1 MKSND
6 IIETRLIQKAGLSG
20 STNIGGN
27 VGMNDDIPTLTER
40 IRQILKIISTSE
52 TKPGYMICFIMYDI
66 TSNKVRTL
74 IAKFLLK
81 KGCTRVQKSIFM
93 ADMPSDEVQDIAQKL
108 TEIQKMYDNNDSILI
123 VPLSED
129 YARAM
134 KIIGQDVDI
143 DLILHSKNTLF
154 F

>member
-1 MKSND
+1 
-6 IIETRLIQKAGLSG
+6 
-20 STNIGGN
+20 
-27 VGMNDDIPTLTER
+27 
-40 IRQILKIISTSE
+40 
-52 TKPGYMICFIMYDI
+52 MYDI

-74 IAKFLLK
+74 IVKFLLK

>member
-1 MKSND
+1 MKGSHL
-6 IIETRLIQKAGLSG
+6 IETRLISSAGLSDAG
-20 STNIGGN
+20 TIGRTTGYL
-27 VGMNDDIPTLTER
+27 DEILTLPER
-40 IRQILKIISTSE
+40 IRLIMNIISSAE
-52 TKPGYMICFIMYDI
+52 RKPGYMICFIMYDI

-74 IAKFLLK
+74 IAKFLQG

-93 ADMPSDEVQDIAQKL
+93 ADMPSDALQDIAMKL

-134 KIIGQDVDI
+134 KIIGQEVDI

>member
-1 MKSND
+1 
-6 IIETRLIQKAGLSG
+6 
-20 STNIGGN
+20 
-27 VGMNDDIPTLTER
+27 
-40 IRQILKIISTSE
+40 
-52 TKPGYMICFIMYDI
+52 MICFIMYDI

-81 KGCTRVQKSIFM
+81 KECTRVQKSIFM

>member
-1 MKSND
+1 
-6 IIETRLIQKAGLSG
+6 
-20 STNIGGN
+20 
-27 VGMNDDIPTLTER
+27 
-40 IRQILKIISTSE
+40 
-52 TKPGYMICFIMYDI
+52 MICFIMYDI

-81 KGCTRVQKSIFM
+81 KGCIRVQKSIFM
-93 ADMPSDEVQDIAQKL
+93 ANMPSDEVQDIAQKL
-108 TEIQKMYDNNDSILI
+108 SEIQKMYDNNDSILI

-129 YARAM
+129 YARAI
-134 KIIGQDVDI
+134 KIIGQEVDI

>member
-1 MKSND
+1 
-6 IIETRLIQKAGLSG
+6 
-20 STNIGGN
+20 
-27 VGMNDDIPTLTER
+27 MNDDIPTLTER

-93 ADMPSDEVQDIAQKL
+93 ADMPSEEVQDIAQKL

-134 KIIGQDVDI
+134 KIIGQEVDV

>member
-1 MKSND
+1 MLHHV
-6 IIETRLIQKAGLSG
+6 RHHQQQGQ
-20 STNIGGN
+20 NI
-27 VGMNDDIPTLTER
+27 DSKIP
-40 IRQILKIISTSE
+40 
-52 TKPGYMICFIMYDI
+52 
-66 TSNKVRTL
+66 
-74 IAKFLLK
+74 
-81 KGCTRVQKSIFM
+81 TRVQKSIFM

>member
-1 MKSND
+1 MKGNHL
-6 IIETRLIQKAGLSG
+6 IEARLISSAGLSG
-20 STNIGGN
+20 AGTIG
-27 VGMNDDIPTLTER
+27 
-40 IRQILKIISTSE
+40 
-52 TKPGYMICFIMYDI
+52 
-66 TSNKVRTL
+66 RTT
-74 IAKFLLK
+74 
-81 KGCTRVQKSIFM
+81 GCL
-93 ADMPSDEVQDIAQKL
+93 DELQDIAMKL

-134 KIIGQDVDI
+134 KIIGQEVDI

>member
-1 MKSND
+1 MKSNY

-108 TEIQKMYDNNDSILI
+108 SEIQKMYDNNDSILI

-154 F
+154 L

>member
-1 MKSND
+1 MKGNHL
-6 IIETRLIQKAGLSG
+6 IETRLIGQAGLAG
-20 STNIGGN
+20 TGTIGRVTGN
-27 VGMNDDIPTLTER
+27 LDELPTLPER
-40 IRQILKIISTSE
+40 IRQILNIISSAE
-52 TKPGYMICFIMYDI
+52 KKPGYMICFIMYDI

-81 KGCTRVQKSIFM
+81 KGCTRV
-93 ADMPSDEVQDIAQKL
+93 
-108 TEIQKMYDNNDSILI
+108 QKMYDNNDSILI

>member
-1 MKSND
+1 
-6 IIETRLIQKAGLSG
+6 
-20 STNIGGN
+20 
-27 VGMNDDIPTLTER
+27 
-40 IRQILKIISTSE
+40 
-52 TKPGYMICFIMYDI
+52 MICFIMYDI
-66 TSNKVRTL
+66 TSNKVRTS

-93 ADMPSDEVQDIAQKL
+93 ADMPSDEVEDIAQKL
-108 TEIQKMYDNNDSILI
+108 TEIKKMYDNNDSILI

-134 KIIGQDVDI
+134 KIIGQEVDI

>member
-1 MKSND
+1 
-6 IIETRLIQKAGLSG
+6 
-20 STNIGGN
+20 
-27 VGMNDDIPTLTER
+27 
-40 IRQILKIISTSE
+40 
-52 TKPGYMICFIMYDI
+52 MYDI
-66 TSNKVRTL
+66 TSNKVRTT

-134 KIIGQDVDI
+134 KIIGQEVDI

>member
-1 MKSND
+1 
-6 IIETRLIQKAGLSG
+6 
-20 STNIGGN
+20 
-27 VGMNDDIPTLTER
+27 
-40 IRQILKIISTSE
+40 
-52 TKPGYMICFIMYDI
+52 
-66 TSNKVRTL
+66 
-74 IAKFLLK
+74 
-81 KGCTRVQKSIFM
+81 
-93 ADMPSDEVQDIAQKL
+93 
-108 TEIQKMYDNNDSILI
+108 MYDNNDSILI

>member
-1 MKSND
+1 MKGNHL
-6 IIETRLIQKAGLSG
+6 IETRLIGGAGLSG
-20 STNIGGN
+20 AGTIGRTTGCLEEL
-27 VGMNDDIPTLTER
+27 PTLPER
-40 IRQILKIISTSE
+40 IRQILNIISSAE
-52 TKPGYMICFIMYDI
+52 RKPGKMICFIMYDI

-74 IAKFLLK
+74 IAKFLQS

-93 ADMPSDEVQDIAQKL
+93 ADMPSDALQDIAMKL
-108 TEIQKMYDNNDSILI
+108 TDIQKMYDNNDSILI

-134 KIIGQDVDI
+134 KIIGQEVDV

>member
-1 MKSND
+1 
-6 IIETRLIQKAGLSG
+6 
-20 STNIGGN
+20 
-27 VGMNDDIPTLTER
+27 
-40 IRQILKIISTSE
+40 
-52 TKPGYMICFIMYDI
+52 MICFIMYDI
-66 TSNKVRTL
+66 TSNKVRTS

-93 ADMPSDEVQDIAQKL
+93 ADMPSDEVQDITQKL

-134 KIIGQDVDI
+134 KIIGQEVDI

>member
-1 MKSND
+1 
-6 IIETRLIQKAGLSG
+6 
-20 STNIGGN
+20 
-27 VGMNDDIPTLTER
+27 
-40 IRQILKIISTSE
+40 
-52 TKPGYMICFIMYDI
+52 MICFIMYDI

-81 KGCTRVQKSIFM
+81 KGCRRVQKSIFM

-134 KIIGQDVDI
+134 KIIGQEVDI

>member
-1 MKSND
+1 
-6 IIETRLIQKAGLSG
+6 
-20 STNIGGN
+20 
-27 VGMNDDIPTLTER
+27 
-40 IRQILKIISTSE
+40 
-52 TKPGYMICFIMYDI
+52 MICFIMYDI

-93 ADMPSDEVQDIAQKL
+93 ADMSSDEVQDIAQKL
-108 TEIQKMYDNNDSILI
+108 SEIQKMYDNNDSILI

-134 KIIGQDVDI
+134 KIIGQEVDV